1 MNADRL
7 IDMASEGSL
16 NDVSNPLEMDAM
28 LFLSDSS
35 VYIAE
40 SVSLASHSRFN
51 YLKIFCEINYILIFL
66 NKRKY

>member
-51 YLKIFCEINYILIFL
+51 YLKNIL
-66 NKRKY
+66 